1 MHIAC
6 WIPKATKT
14 HSEHVI
20 LITFPLQKWLHE
32 SVSVSRYT
40 YIVCLANSAGK
51 VIAFK
56 MTFDFDFKTYAPCL
70 QLLEFQMSPRVAQS
84 STEPVRL
91 CKGKKT
97 RGRSEGKAPLVLNLD
112 TR

>member
-1 MHIAC
+1 MR
-6 WIPKATKT
+6 
-14 HSEHVI
+14 
-20 LITFPLQKWLHE
+20 F
-32 SVSVSRYT
+32 
-40 YIVCLANSAGK
+40 IVCFVNSVGK
-51 VIAFK
+51 VMAFK
-56 MTFDFDFKTYAPCL
+56 MTFDIDFITYAPCL

-97 RGRSEGKAPLVLNLD
+97 CRRSEGKAPLVLNLD